1 MFPSLLHAFIN
12 RLSLNSREHQQTM
25 TLLKNTHPATLA
37 TAILLATV
45 IRCVGADFYV
55 STDGDDSNPGSLEAP
70 FATLPKARDAV
81 RQRISAGLEGNLTV
95 LIRGGSYRL
104 DETVVFGREDSGTD
118 RFAIEYAAYPGET
131 PVFTSGVPIVGW
143 KRIER
148 PVPGLADDV
157 MDKIWVGDVPQS
169 LERFHTLYGGSKRL
183 PRARGK
189 GATPAKRY
197 PGQRIRDWRTTL
209 EFRPGTLKN
218 WPNLH
223 DVEVFIIPQYPW
235 VSNILPLASV
245 DEAAGVARTAVPA
258 TYPMGQ
264 TNFGH
269 FPDGTMWV
277 ENVLE
282 ELDEEGEWVVDFQR
296 RRVYLLSAGDRPP
309 SEIVAPR
316 LTELIRVEGRIA
328 YSDPVD
334 EPVRNLAFRSL
345 SFTQGDRWP
354 WEADKVGRGLQHDWE
369 MFDRPTALVRFRG
382 AEKCVLE
389 NCRFFQSGGAA
400 IRLDLHCR
408 WNRISG
414 NHVAYVGGTGILLAG
429 YGPGTKDVN
438 NNNVVT
444 NNHIHHVGEL
454 LHHSLGIFAWQSG
467 DNRIANNLIH
477 HTPYTAIVV
486 SGRISWDRA
495 GSGECA
501 RTVRWAEIEKALG
514 QPVSAPL
521 TWYQR
526 ERFLHGRRNLVLRNE
541 IHHAMQVMG
550 DGNCIYISGTGG
562 GNVVRENYLHD
573 VDTPNVNANIR
584 CDDDQHETLMERNVI
599 YRCCGEGFI
608 SKGNNAIVNNMIVDL
623 RPTTTAGVD
632 CRHTRGYLVFPYGPV
647 GGSVIRRNIFYAR
660 EKSQTLLHEGKRG
673 GTRSLLRDCQAD
685 YNLYFSAA
693 DPNWGR
699 RHLDAQRE
707 FGIESHS
714 VWADPLFVDVVGGD
728 LGLKEDSPAIKLGFE
743 PIDLTKVGLSGDG
756 R

>member
-1 MFPSLLHAFIN
+1 
-12 RLSLNSREHQQTM
+12 M
-25 TLLKNTHPATLA
+25 TLLKNTRPAIMA
-37 TAILLATV
+37 TAILLATA
-45 IRCVGADFYV
+45 IRCVGADFHV
-55 STDGDDSNPGSLEAP
+55 ATDGNDSNPGSLEAP

-81 RQRISAGLEGNLTV
+81 RQRIAAGLDGNLTV

-104 DETVVFGREDSGTD
+104 DETVVFGPGDSGTD
-118 RFAIEYAAYPGET
+118 RYAIEYAAYPGET

-143 KRIER
+143 KRIEQ

-157 MDKIWVGDVPQS
+157 MGKVWVADVPQS
-169 LERFHTLYGGSKRL
+169 LKRFYTLYDGSKRL
-183 PRARGK
+183 ERARGK
-189 GATPAKRY
+189 GTMPAKRY
-197 PGQRIRDWRTTL
+197 PRQRTGDWRTTL

-218 WPNLH
+218 WPNLR

-245 DEAAGVARTAVPA
+245 DEAAAVARTAVPA

-264 TNFGH
+264 AYFGR

-282 ELDEEGEWVVDFQR
+282 ALDEEGEWVVDFER
-296 RRVYLLSAGDRPP
+296 RKIYLMSAGDRP
-309 SEIVAPR
+309 SGGIVAPR
-316 LTELIRVEGRIA
+316 LTEFIRVEGRIA

-334 EPVRNLAFRSL
+334 EPVRNLAFGGL

-354 WEADKVGRGLQHDWE
+354 WETDKAGWGLQHDWE

-389 NCRFFQSGGAA
+389 DCRFFQSGGAA

-408 WNRISG
+408 RNRVSA
-414 NHVAYVGGTGILLAG
+414 NHVEHVGGTGILLAG

-438 NNNVVT
+438 NNNLVT
-444 NNHIHHVGEL
+444 DNHLHHVGEL
-454 LHHSLGIFAWQSG
+454 LHHSPGIFAWQSG

-486 SGRISWDRA
+486 SGRISWDRT

-501 RTVRWAEIEKALG
+501 RTVRWDEIEKALEE
-514 QPVSAPL
+514 PVSTPP
-521 TWYQR
+521 TWYRR
-526 ERFLHGRRNLVLRNE
+526 ERFLHGRRNLVACNE
-541 IHHAMQVMG
+541 IHHAMQIMG

-608 SKGNNAIVNNMIVDL
+608 SKGNNTIVNNVIADL
-623 RPTTTAGVD
+623 RPKTTAGVD
-632 CRHTRGYLVFPYGPV
+632 CGHTRGYLVFPYGPV
-647 GGSVIRRNIFYAR
+647 GGSIIRRNIFYAR
-660 EKSQTLLHEGKRG
+660 EEGQTLLHEGNRG
-673 GTRSLLRDCQAD
+673 ETRSLLRDCRAD
-685 YNLYFSAA
+685 YNLYFNAA

-699 RHLDAQRE
+699 RHLDAQRK
-707 FGIESHS
+707 FGIEANS
-714 VWADPLFVDVVGGD
+714 VSADPLFVDVVGGD
-728 LGLKEDSPAIKLGFE
+728 LRLKENSPAIKLGFE
-743 PIDLTKVGLSGDG
+743 PIDLTTVGLTGDG